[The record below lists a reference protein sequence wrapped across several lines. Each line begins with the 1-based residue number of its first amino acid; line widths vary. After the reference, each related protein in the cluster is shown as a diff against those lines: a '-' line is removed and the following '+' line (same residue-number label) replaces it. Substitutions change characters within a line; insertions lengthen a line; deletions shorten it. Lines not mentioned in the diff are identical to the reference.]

1 LRDVIKNNEE
11 VHVSFGVFDSFD
23 SLSNANVR
31 DFRLIETLK
40 GVKSNFEPTFE
51 ESKSSLED

>member
-23 SLSNANVR
+23 SLSNTNIMQYRILEA
-31 DFRLIETLK
+31 LK

-51 ESKSSLED
+51 ESKSSD